1 MEQVLEYGRAA
12 AAVLGGILGVLL
24 GDVDGM
30 LRALLLFMAADYATG
45 LLHAAQDKAVSS
57 ETGYRGL
64 MRKAMILMLVM
75 VGNTVDR
82 YVLGTGAAVR
92 GAVIAFYIANEGIS
106 ILENTAALGVPYPEK
121 LRAILAQLRN
131 DAEK

>member
-1 MEQVLEYGRAA
+1 MEQVLEYARAA

-45 LLHAAQDKAVSS
+45 LLNAAHNKAVSS
-57 ETGYRGL
+57 ETGYQGL
-64 MRKAMILMLVM
+64 LRKAMILLLVM
-75 VGNTVDR
+75 VGNAVDR

-121 LRAILAQLRN
+121 LRTILAQLRD
-131 DAEK
+131 DA